1 MGGVGV
7 TAGVGASVL
16 ASVVSSTLD
25 IVIFRVDLAVM
36 STNDRLPLHWRLEF
50 TSKYAEVVVKDVVD
64 IHDPADVNTSCMK
77 RP

>member
-7 TAGVGASVL
+7 TAGVGAPVL

-25 IVIFRVDLAVM
+25 IVIFRTNLEVLSA
-36 STNDRLPLHWRLEF
+36 NDRLPLHWRLEF

-64 IHDPADVNTSCMK
+64 NRDPADVNASCMK